1 LAVSD
6 QDGVITLWDVIT
18 GNKLRT
24 LTGHAGL
31 VNRLAFSKDGTR
43 LASSSFDR
51 LAKVWDV
58 STGEELASL
67 YGNTGN
73 VFGVSFSP
81 DGNRLATAGADGTV
95 RTYTL
100 RLNDLVD
107 LARSRVTRS
116 LTDEECRTFLHMDSC
131 P

>member
-1 LAVSD
+1 V
-6 QDGVITLWDVIT
+6 
-18 GNKLRT
+18 
-24 LTGHAGL
+24 
-31 VNRLAFSKDGTR
+31 FSRDGTH

-58 STGEELASL
+58 ATGEELVSL

-81 DGNRLATAGADGTV
+81 DGDRLATAGADGTV
-95 RTYTL
+95 RIYTL
-100 RLNDLVD
+100 RLDELVA